1 MSRPHSIRTRLLAF
15 TALLLLLVAAG
26 QLVFGLFL
34 ARPYFLR
41 SKKAEMEDFFTY
53 LRSNYSDNTQQLYE
67 LLRPGE
73 DGDNIR
79 VLIHD
84 GRRVVYTSRPMDIN
98 VPDAPPLPA
107 LSDQT
112 FSTEPEAVE
121 LPFRGEESMLC
132 LTGRFSYGGGERY
145 VVLWVMVESV
155 ESSIALFNRFSLL
168 ILAFVLA
175 VGAAAGILLA
185 RSIARPIRE
194 IRTVSRQVADLDF
207 TARADES
214 SSIRELAEL
223 AGSVNRMAGHLS
235 AAVEELRL
243 ANAALQRDVD
253 RQRQLDQ
260 MRREFVANVS
270 HEMKT
275 PLCLL
280 QMYAENL
287 KNGVP
292 GIDREE
298 YCDIIVDE
306 VQRLN
311 QMVGSMLELSSI
323 ENGLASMRQVP
334 LELGALCRDTLARMA
349 PVLAEYQVEGPGP
362 EQTACVLG
370 DAQYLEMALSNYLS
384 NAAAHTPQSGRIAVT
399 LACMDGF
406 GQVTVFNQGQP
417 IPEDRLGRVWDSF
430 YKVDEARTR
439 TEQMHAGLGL
449 SIVKNIIQHHRGSCA
464 VENRT
469 DGVAF
474 SFRLPLDETT

>member
-1 MSRPHSIRTRLLAF
+1 MRRSHSIRTRLLSF
-15 TALLLLLVAAG
+15 TALLLLLVAVG
-26 QLVFGLFL
+26 QLTFGLFL
-34 ARPYFLR
+34 ARPYFLH
-41 SKKAEMEDFFTY
+41 SKKAAMESFFSY
-53 LRSNYSDNTQQLYE
+53 IKGNYSDNTQQLYE

-84 GRRVVYTSRPMDIN
+84 GRRVIYTSRPIDGSA
-98 VPDAPPLPA
+98 PDVPPLPA

-112 FSTEPEAVE
+112 FSMEPEAVE

-132 LTGRFSYGGGERY
+132 LTGRFPYDGGERY
-145 VVLWVMVESV
+145 VVLWVMAESV
-155 ESSIALFNRFSLL
+155 ESSIALFNRFSLY

-185 RSIARPIRE
+185 RSITRPILE

-214 SSIRELAEL
+214 GSIRELSEL

-253 RQRQLDQ
+253 RQKQLDQ

-298 YCDIIVDE
+298 YYDVIVDE
-306 VQRLN
+306 AQRLN

-323 ENGLASMRQVP
+323 ENGLASMEAVP
-334 LELGALCRDTLARMA
+334 LELGTLCRDTLARMA
-349 PVLAEYQVEGPGP
+349 PVLAGYQVEGPGCEP
-362 EQTACVLG
+362 VVHVRG
-370 DAQYLEMALSNYLS
+370 DLRYLEMALSNYLS
-384 NAAAHTPQSGRIAVT
+384 NAAAHAPQGGRIAVT
-399 LACMDGF
+399 LDRLDGF

-417 IPEDRLGRVWDSF
+417 IPEDRLERVWDSF

-439 TEQMHAGLGL
+439 TEQVHAGLGL
-449 SIVKNIIQHHRGSCA
+449 SIVKNIIQHHQGCCC
-464 VENRT
+464 VENRP